1 MAATSVVCTLLG
13 IVLLALG
20 PDSEARRTGVM
31 CVLFFGL
38 GPVGYLGGPLLT
50 RRGPGTIEL
59 GRAGAEA
66 AFVFPT
72 PRAKRVAQLI
82 GTIGLAGG
90 ALLLYFSAGG
100 WVLAAC
106 AALFGFF
113 LLLAIY
119 RTVRPLRLVI
129 TPTRVLVGSSQIPW
143 EAIDDV

>member
-20 PDSEARRTGVM
+20 PDAEARRTGVM

-50 RRGPGTIEL
+50 RRGAGTIEI
-59 GRAGAEA
+59 GRVGLEA
-66 AFVFPT
+66 AFVLRA
-72 PRAKRVAQLI
+72 PRAKGVAQLI
-82 GTIGLAGG
+82 GAIGLGGG
-90 ALLLYFSAGG
+90 ALLLYLNTGG

-113 LLLAIY
+113 LL
-119 RTVRPLRLVI
+119 
-129 TPTRVLVGSSQIPW
+129 
-143 EAIDDV
+143 